1 MEMESSLIQHPAV
14 VEAAVVGQPDEVK
27 GQVPVAF
34 VTLEKGF
41 TPSPELEEA
50 LKSQVVADIG
60 KFARPE
66 KVYFVE
72 AMPKTRS
79 GKIIRRMLRE
89 IIQVGEVRGD
99 VTGLEDYDIVEKL
112 VTDIREHTLRNEALG
127 AAEVNTRPWPCSR
140 SPVVQYYATHHL
152 HGRVTGL
159 TASDDE
165 RFMRRALE
173 QARKAA
179 AYGEVPIGAVIV
191 RDGLVI
197 AEAHNWR
204 ETWRDATAHAELIAI
219 QEASRRVGGW
229 RLEECDLYVTL
240 EPCPMCAG
248 ALIQARIRRLVYG
261 AADPKGGAVTSK
273 VELLQ
278 PGRWNHYPEIT
289 SGILAKECGMI
300 LTEFFRDIRSTR
312 ANRASR
318 VGWPGGSAGDA
329 TRRDV

>member
-1 MEMESSLIQHPAV
+1 
-14 VEAAVVGQPDEVK
+14 
-27 GQVPVAF
+27 
-34 VTLEKGF
+34 
-41 TPSPELEEA
+41 
-50 LKSQVVADIG
+50 
-60 KFARPE
+60 
-66 KVYFVE
+66 
-72 AMPKTRS
+72 
-79 GKIIRRMLRE
+79 
-89 IIQVGEVRGD
+89 
-99 VTGLEDYDIVEKL
+99 
-112 VTDIREHTLRNEALG
+112 
-127 AAEVNTRPWPCSR
+127 
-140 SPVVQYYATHHL
+140 
-152 HGRVTGL
+152 VTGL

-173 QARKAA
+173 QARRAA

-229 RLEECDLYVTL
+229 RLAECDLYVTL

-261 AADPKGGAVTSK
+261 AADPKGGAITSK

-289 SGILAKECGMI
+289 SGILAEECGMI

-312 ANRASR
+312 AHAGSR